1 MATISYGFGGTNVIL
16 ANGVTNGAQFA
27 PAFASNPTGTR
38 HVGVWTSNAAGTDVV
53 GRLFAGINPQSAE
66 FAVSPPAPSFQTDA
80 SIAGLAD
87 GRFIVT
93 YTDTQNDPGGDIRAR
108 LLDTNGMPA
117 GSVDILVDGIDLDRS
132 DVAALADGGYV
143 VSWIRHDPGGGS
155 DIHMNAYRAD
165 GSAKVFNG
173 LVSAGTTS
181 TGQASVTGLA
191 GGGFVLAWH
200 ESPAGGGD
208 TEVRFRRYAATGV
221 PLDASPV
228 LIDTAGSNSDIEVA
242 ALPDGGFVV
251 AYEDTG
257 WGNGKDIT
265 ARIYNA
271 DGAARTNWLHVNAA
285 ANGGNQAG
293 DQGNPKLA
301 LLSSG
306 AFVVGWS
313 DGNSFRLQ
321 AYDTSGT
328 ELGQNALAVSNAS
341 ENEIV
346 HVGGGMFADIWRS
359 SVSDG
364 SGDSIRMTY
373 HTLFRMIEGD
383 ATSETVVGIDD
394 GIREVLSGLEGN
406 DTLEGREG
414 QDSLRGGDGFDF
426 ASYVSA
432 PVGVTASLH
441 SQILNTGHAS
451 GDSYHSVEGLLG
463 SAFDDTLT
471 GDIGPNVL
479 DGRDGNDTLTGRF
492 GNDVLAGGL
501 GDDTA
506 AFLQNLGQYTVE
518 DFGDRVRVSGADGVD
533 LLFSIEHLRFTDATL
548 TPVDDG
554 NPLFDALSTAAI
566 PTCSSR
572 ASMRSRT
579 STRSAGT
586 RGAIRTRS
594 STPRAISR

>member
-1 MATISYGFGGTNVIL
+1 MATISYGFRGTNVIL
-16 ANGVTNGAQFA
+16 ANGVTQGAQWA
-27 PAFASNPTGTR
+27 PAFASNPAGTR

-66 FAVSPPAPSFQTDA
+66 FAVS
-80 SIAGLAD
+80 
-87 GRFIVT
+87 
-93 YTDTQNDPGGDIRAR
+93 
-108 LLDTNGMPA
+108 
-117 GSVDILVDGIDLDRS
+117 
-132 DVAALADGGYV
+132 
-143 VSWIRHDPGGGS
+143 
-155 DIHMNAYRAD
+155 
-165 GSAKVFNG
+165 
-173 LVSAGTTS
+173 
-181 TGQASVTGLA
+181 
-191 GGGFVLAWH
+191 
-200 ESPAGGGD
+200 
-208 TEVRFRRYAATGV
+208 
-221 PLDASPV
+221 
-228 LIDTAGSNSDIEVA
+228 A

-271 DGAARTNWLHVNAA
+271 DGAARTGWLHVNAA
-285 ANGGNQAG
+285 ANGGNPAG

-321 AYDTSGT
+321 AYDTFGAA
-328 ELGQNALAVSNAS
+328 LGQNAFAVSNAS
-341 ENEIV
+341 ENEIM
-346 HVGGGMFADIWRS
+346 HVGSGMIADIWRS

-383 ATSETVVGIDD
+383 ATSETIVGIDD
-394 GIREVLSGLEGN
+394 GTLEVLSGLAGN

-441 SQILNTGHAS
+441 SQNLNTGHAA
-451 GDSYHSVEGLLG
+451 GDDYHSVEGLLG
-463 SAFDDTLT
+463 SAFDDVLT
-471 GDIGPNVL
+471 GDIGANVL
-479 DGRDGNDTLTGRF
+479 DGRGGNDTLTGRF
-492 GNDVLAGGL
+492 GNDVLVGGL

-518 DFGDRVRVSGADGVD
+518 DFGDRIRVSGADGVD

-554 NPLFDALSTAAI
+554 NPLFDALYYYSRNTDVYFAGADALAHFNAFGRHEGRDPNAFFDTSGYLAVNKDVAATGANPLEHLSPGRLATRARSVRRLRHDALSHPQPRCGGCRCRPARALSAVWLRRGPPGLPGDRSEHRRRLRRAVLPVPQCRRGGGGCRSARALQRLWLARGTQSECLVRHRRI
-566 PTCSSR
+566 SR
-572 ASMRSRT
+572 ALRR
-579 STRSAGT
+579 RRRRGRQSARPLDAVRLAG
-586 RGAIRTRS
+586 
-594 STPRAISR
+594 RA